1 MKIFATLIS
10 VFIFISVN
18 AQQLAFPGAE
28 GYGKYAV
35 GGRTGTVYH
44 VTNLND
50 SGTGSF
56 RDAVSQ
62 PNRIV
67 VFDVAGIIRLE
78 SVVVVSRNVT
88 VAGQTA
94 PGDGITL
101 FGNRLAFNSNSGNN
115 IIRYLRVR
123 LARAA
128 GSGVDA
134 MSISDNADNMMFDH
148 VSVTWGADGTFDI
161 NSGDAENI
169 TIQDCIIG
177 QGADWHGHSTGGL
190 IQCGPI
196 SIIRTLWIDNNTRNP
211 KIRFEHEIINNVLYN
226 WGSRG
231 LIMGDTENA
240 DSHCNLIGNYFI
252 AGPSSSSDSYV
263 SGTTP
268 YYHVYQQDNWL
279 DVNKNS
285 SLDGTLLGS
294 GDYKTATVESTPY
307 NHPGVNTVL
316 SAQDAVAH
324 IIDNVG
330 PSIARDA
337 VDKLLINQLSSYG
350 TSGAIVMD
358 ENSNGIPNGGLGY
371 VFNGP
376 KPLDSDNDGMP
387 DDWEDAN
394 SLNKNSNDAMTIAAN
409 GYANIENYINSING
423 PVQPFLRYPTGVYI
437 TGKTENSVSLKWTNN
452 DEADKIYILY
462 GKSIDN
468 LIRSVYVT
476 GDQTTVTIPN
486 LTSSTTYYF
495 RLMAASA
502 TANSTYSDVISAKT
516 DDAPMPPVACSSPSP
531 ANGSTLN
538 FTDNIHLT
546 WDNTTNTL
554 GGTLYYT
561 VYLGTSQENMNLVGE
576 SITDKT
582 YSAGSL
588 EANQT
593 YYWRVKTTN
602 DLGTDDG
609 VTWSF
614 STESSSLNKLLY
626 IPFDESSG
634 TIAANEA
641 GSQNAVAKNITP
653 VWMAGKVNNCVYL
666 NPTTTQTGMVV
677 PYYSDLY
684 INNTSFTITFWM
696 KADVNANG
704 DDVYVFHKGTHN
716 TDNEGTGKWIGIQ
729 LKKGDRLTFGI
740 DDNSTKTVIDLTS
753 DPNQYFNN
761 EWHFVTCMRD
771 VEQDQLRF
779 YMDGNLVKSTT
790 DNTGNI
796 GETGDLAIG
805 NNNTAY
811 DTPYKG
817 SIDELTIYDG
827 ALAPAD
833 IQYLFNS
840 SVSAIKGLNLKSL
853 EIYPVPFTD
862 NLNITNPEQNS
873 EAVNIQIFDLSGQL
887 VHSALASGSVLHIK
901 NLSGLNAGLYT
912 CQIKSKQNL
921 YIQKIIKL

>member
-1 MKIFATLIS
+1 MKQILLIATL
-10 VFIFISVN
+10 FITITIN

-28 GYGKYAV
+28 GFGRYAI

-50 SGTGSF
+50 SGSGSF

-67 VFDVAGIIRLE
+67 VFDVGGIIRLE

-240 DSHCNLIGNYFI
+240 DSHCNLLGNYFI

-263 SGTTP
+263 SGTTSF
-268 YYHVYQQDNWL
+268 YHVYQSDNWL
-279 DVNKNS
+279 DTDKDGT
-285 SLDGTLLGS
+285 LDGTLLGS
-294 GDYKTATVESTPY
+294 GDYKTATVETTPY
-307 NHPGVNTVL
+307 NHPGVNTLL

-324 IIDNVG
+324 IIENAG
-330 PSIARDA
+330 PYIARDA
-337 VDKLLINQLSSYG
+337 VDELLISQLSSYG

-376 KPLDSDNDGMP
+376 KPLDSDKDGMP
-387 DDWEDAN
+387 DDWEEAN

-409 GYANIENYINSING
+409 GYANIENYINSISG
-423 PVQPFLRYPTGVYI
+423 PVMPFLKYPTNVYV
-437 TGKTENSVSLKWTNN
+437 TNTTQDAVSLKWINN
-452 DEADKIYILY
+452 DEADQIYIEY
-462 GKSIDN
+462 GTSAGNFSK
-468 LIRSVYVT
+468 SVYVT

-486 LTSSTTYYF
+486 LTSSTTYFF
-495 RLMAASA
+495 RLKATTASA
-502 TANSTYSDVISAKT
+502 SSSYSDVISAKT

-531 ANGSTLN
+531 GNSSTLSLIN
-538 FTDNIHLT
+538 DVYLT
-546 WDNTTNTL
+546 WENTTNSL
-554 GGTLYYT
+554 GGTLYYD
-561 VYLGTSQENMNLVGE
+561 VYFGTSSENMSLVAENL
-576 SITDKT
+576 TDK
-582 YSAGSL
+582 SWFAGSL
-588 EANQT
+588 DAANT
-593 YYWRVKTTN
+593 YYWRVKATN
-602 DLGTDDG
+602 DLGSEEG
-609 VTWSF
+609 LTWSF
-614 STESSSLNKLLY
+614 TTAAGSLQKVLY
-626 IPFDESSG
+626 IPFDETSG
-634 TIAANEA
+634 TTAANEA
-641 GSQNAVAKNITP
+641 GTENAVAKNITP
-653 VWMAGKVNNCVYL
+653 VWLSGKVNNCVYL

-677 PYYSDLY
+677 PYYPELY
-684 INNTSFTITFWM
+684 LNNTSFTITFWM

-704 DDVYVFHKGTHN
+704 EDVYVLHKGTHN
-716 TDNEGTGKWIGIQ
+716 TDNGGTGKWIGIQ
-729 LKKGDRLTFGI
+729 LKKGDRFTFGI

-753 DPNQYFNN
+753 NPNQYFNN
-761 EWHFVTCMRD
+761 QWHFITFIRD
-771 VEQDQLRF
+771 VEQDQLKV
-779 YMDGNLVKSTT
+779 YIDGNFVKSTT
-790 DNTGNI
+790 DGTGNI

-817 SIDELTIYDG
+817 SLDELNIFNA
-827 ALAPAD
+827 ALTSAE
-833 IQYLFNS
+833 IQYVYNS
-840 SVSAIKGLNLKSL
+840 SVSAINELETKGL
-853 EIYPVPFTD
+853 EVYPVPFSTE
-862 NLNITNPEQNS
+862 LNITNPEQN
-873 EAVNIQIFDLSGQL
+873 AQPLNVQIYNVSGQL
-887 VHSALASGSVLHIK
+887 VLSDITSGSVLKITGAG
-901 NLSGLNAGLYT
+901 NLKAGIYT
-912 CQIKSKQNL
+912 CRIQGRQNR
-921 YIQKIIKL
+921 YIQKVIKL

>member
-1 MKIFATLIS
+1 MKQILLITALLLTLSI
-10 VFIFISVN
+10 N

-134 MSISDNADNMMFDH
+134 MSISDNADDMMFDH

-231 LIMGDTENA
+231 LIMGDTEGA

-279 DVNKNS
+279 DINKNG

-307 NHPGVNTVL
+307 NHPGVNTIL

-337 VDKLLINQLSSYG
+337 VDKFLINQLSSYG

-538 FTDNIHLT
+538 FTDDIHLT

-554 GGTLYYT
+554 GGVLYYD
-561 VYLGTSQENMNLVGE
+561 VYLGTSQENMSLVAE
-576 SITDKT
+576 NITDK
-582 YSAGSL
+582 SFAAGSL

-593 YYWRVKTTN
+593 YYWQVKTTN

-609 VTWSF
+609 VIWSF
-614 STESSSLNKLLY
+614 STESSSLTKLLY

-634 TIAANEA
+634 TTAANEA

-666 NPTTTQTGMVV
+666 NPITTQAGMVV

-704 DDVYVFHKGTHN
+704 DDVYVIHKGTHN
-716 TDNEGTGKWIGIQ
+716 TDNGGTGKWIGIQ
-729 LKKGDRLTFGI
+729 LKKGERFTFGI
-740 DDNSTKTVIDLTS
+740 DDNSTKTVIDLKS
-753 DPNQYFNN
+753 NPNQYFNN
-761 EWHFVTCMRD
+761 QWRFITFIRD
-771 VEQDQLRF
+771 VEQDQLKV
-779 YMDGNLVKSTT
+779 YIDGNLVQSTT

-827 ALAPAD
+827 ALVPAD

-853 EIYPVPFTD
+853 EIYPVPFSE